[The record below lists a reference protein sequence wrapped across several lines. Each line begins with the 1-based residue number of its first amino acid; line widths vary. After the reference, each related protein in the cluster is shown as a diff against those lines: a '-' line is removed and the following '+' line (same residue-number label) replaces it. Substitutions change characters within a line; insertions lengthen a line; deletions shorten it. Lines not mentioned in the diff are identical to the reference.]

1 MNKRLRS
8 RLSEADDTPGSGA
21 HDSES
26 RYLTGRVGG
35 ALAGA
40 ALGAIVGPAGAIAL
54 AVTGSLVGGEYEKR
68 VRGE

>member
-1 MNKRLRS
+1 M
-8 RLSEADDTPGSGA
+8 
-21 HDSES
+21 
-26 RYLTGRVGG
+26 
-35 ALAGA
+35 AGA